1 MNILNLLE
9 IATYFEQYR
18 EHTGS
23 KYYKESYAK
32 ISGENKKIQRLVGG
46 WISSNCY
53 FFFFYF
59 LQNILIFQELSL

>member
-53 FFFFYF
+53 FSSSISCKTF
-59 LQNILIFQELSL
+59 